1 MKAYTRGNKF
11 SYRINVADAAVDWA
25 GLGAEEWPRV
35 YLDDDNLPMHPERVG
50 LPERAS
56 GLLAAAHNR
65 EIVGSTHT
73 ENGQP
78 LGIEH
83 IRLERESVLSWV
95 GTRQ

>member
-11 SYRINVADAAVDWA
+11 SFLINIADAAVDWA

-35 YLDDDNLPMHPERVG
+35 YLDDDNLPVHPELGG
-50 LPERAS
+50 LPERAL
-56 GLLAAAHNR
+56 GLLAAAHSR

-78 LGIEH
+78 LGLEH
-83 IRLERESVLSWV
+83 IRLDRESVLSWA
-95 GTRQ
+95 GTHQ